1 MWSTIKEIT
10 MQTQPTPKNS
20 NFNIDN
26 NNYESDNDQLFI
38 ANTFNRFFTSMGSQ
52 NNTTKNHFFQSNSS
66 TDKLN
71 SNQSLYL
78 RKITALEVNNIIS
91 NMKGDSAPGKYGITI
106 NVVKQIKESISD
118 ILAHMFNKILLEG
131 IIPDSFKSAIVTPI
145 YKNGNKKFIN
155 NHRPISLLNIFQKF
169 LSGP

>member
-1 MWSTIKEIT
+1 
-10 MQTQPTPKNS
+10 
-20 NFNIDN
+20 
-26 NNYESDNDQLFI
+26 
-38 ANTFNRFFTSMGSQ
+38 
-52 NNTTKNHFFQSNSS
+52 
-66 TDKLN
+66 
-71 SNQSLYL
+71 
-78 RKITALEVNNIIS
+78 
-91 NMKGDSAPGKYGITI
+91 MKGHSAPNKDGISI
-106 NVVKQIKESISD
+106 NLVKQIKESISD